1 MWRHV
6 SLVLFAT
13 LLVLHFP
20 IMAMDADDQH
30 LVSESRLLS
39 ARANWESLD
48 HPNYRFTLRRQCYCA
63 GPERVIVEVAN
74 GTITAVRDARNN
86 EPLPAHRL
94 GDYRTIPELF
104 AEIDAAVPQKPDSL
118 SIEYDRSLG
127 YPRRVRIDFSY
138 RMADEEIDYEIESM
152 DILPGAG

>member
-1 MWRHV
+1 
-6 SLVLFAT
+6 
-13 LLVLHFP
+13 
-20 IMAMDADDQH
+20 MAIGADDQH
-30 LVSESRLLS
+30 LQRESRLLS

-48 HPNYRFTLRRQCYCA
+48 HQNYRFTLRRQCYCA
-63 GPERVIVEVAN
+63 GPEQVIVEVAD
-74 GTITAVRDARNN
+74 GRIAAVRDARNKQ
-86 EPLPAHRL
+86 PVSTHLL

-127 YPRRVRIDFSY
+127 YPKRVRIDFSY

-152 DILPGAG
+152 EILPGVD